1 MLDLQTLLSAQ
12 LFPLLLVFAR
22 LGSAFAMLPG
32 IGEVVIAGRSRL
44 LLALS
49 VSLVV
54 APVVSSSLPPLP
66 ASPADLLALVGGEIV
81 VGLFLGTTARLMLI
95 VLEEAGSIISIQT
108 GLSSAQVF
116 NPGLANQSALTGA
129 ILMTLGVVV
138 IMATNLHLVAITAII
153 DSYTLFRPGQPL
165 MWEDLAHVVVKLVSH
180 GFLIAVQIAAP
191 YFVLGILFF
200 TALGVMARLMPQV
213 QVFFIAL
220 PVQVM
225 GGLLIFALTLSAG
238 MMWWLSFYEAGLRI
252 YLAPR

>member
-95 VLEEAGSIISIQT
+95 VLEEAGSIISI
-108 GLSSAQVF
+108 
-116 NPGLANQSALTGA
+116 
-129 ILMTLGVVV
+129 
-138 IMATNLHLVAITAII
+138 
-153 DSYTLFRPGQPL
+153 
-165 MWEDLAHVVVKLVSH
+165 
-180 GFLIAVQIAAP
+180 
-191 YFVLGILFF
+191 
-200 TALGVMARLMPQV
+200 
-213 QVFFIAL
+213 
-220 PVQVM
+220 
-225 GGLLIFALTLSAG
+225 
-238 MMWWLSFYEAGLRI
+238 
-252 YLAPR
+252 